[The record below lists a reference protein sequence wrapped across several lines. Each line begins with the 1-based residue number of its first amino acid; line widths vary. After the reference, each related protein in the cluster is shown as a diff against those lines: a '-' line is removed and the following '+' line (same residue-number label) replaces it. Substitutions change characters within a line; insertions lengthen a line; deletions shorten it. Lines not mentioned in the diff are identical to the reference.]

1 MLDLPGARI
10 TGGYKL
16 PEVGTKHMS
25 FAFFT
30 AGPSL
35 QPCGAYVLL
44 MVRVSVTVIK
54 DITLIVSA
62 GKKNKAGIWNDGN
75 LEGWSRKPVEKRL
88 TEMKEGIIFGMC
100 MFSMSKDSKRLC
112 V

>member
-1 MLDLPGARI
+1 MLDLPGARV

-16 PEVGTKHMS
+16 SEVGTKRMS

-44 MVRVSVTVIK
+44 MVRVSVTVTVIK
-54 DITLIVSA
+54 DITLVVST
-62 GKKNKAGIWNDGN
+62 GKKNKAEIWNDGN
-75 LEGWSRKPVEKRL
+75 LEGWSRKP
-88 TEMKEGIIFGMC
+88 F
-100 MFSMSKDSKRLC
+100 
-112 V
+112 

>member
-1 MLDLPGARI
+1 MLDLPGARV

-16 PEVGTKHMS
+16 PEVGTKCMS

-44 MVRVSVTVIK
+44 MVRVSVTVTVIK
-54 DITLIVSA
+54 DITLVVSA

-75 LEGWSRKPVEKRL
+75 LGWSRKP
-88 TEMKEGIIFGMC
+88 F
-100 MFSMSKDSKRLC
+100 
-112 V
+112 